1 MSPPSCPACGAGGGE
16 AFHSQRAIPTN
27 SCLLLPTRDEA
38 LAHPRGD
45 LELTSCPACGFVWN
59 AVFDPSLAEYSGRYE
74 ETQAF
79 SPRFVEFSRSLAKR
93 WVEEF
98 GLHDR
103 SVLEIGCGKGEFLVH
118 MAEAGL
124 GRGTGID
131 PGTNP
136 DRIDPR
142 WADRL
147 SWIVDFYSQRYAHL
161 AADAIVC
168 RHTLEHIAPVGEF
181 VAMLRRTIGDRPG
194 TVVLF
199 ELPDVARVLDEVAF
213 WDVYYEHCSYFTAAS
228 LASLFARSGF
238 EVLDVSYAY
247 HDQYLLLEA
256 RAAAGPTTSPVP
268 FEAVAMASSV
278 GHFATGYA
286 EQVARWA
293 ATTADVAAGGG
304 RVVIWGAGSKGV
316 AFLNAPGI
324 GANVDAAVDVNP
336 FKAGMFMAG
345 TGHAIVGPDTLVD
358 RPPDLVVAMNPAYV
372 EEITGQ
378 LAGLGLSPRVEAV

>member
-1 MSPPSCPACGAGGGE
+1 MSATCPSCGAGGQE
-16 AFHSQRAIPTN
+16 AFHSQRGIPTN
-27 SCLLLPTRDEA
+27 SCLLLPTREEA

-45 LELTSCPACGFVWN
+45 LELTFCPACGFVWN
-59 AVFDPSLAEYSGRYE
+59 AAFDPALAEYSGRYE

-142 WADRL
+142 WAGRL
-147 SWIVDFYSQRYAHL
+147 SWILDFYSDRYAHL
-161 AADAIVC
+161 SADAVVC
-168 RHTLEHIAPVGEF
+168 RHTLEHIALVGEF

-199 ELPDVARVLDEVAF
+199 ELPDVQRVLDEVAF

-238 EVLDVSYAY
+238 EVLDVSLAY
-247 HDQYLLLEA
+247 DDQYLLLEA
-256 RAAAGPTTSPVP
+256 RPAPGPADGPVPLDAAA
-268 FEAVAMASSV
+268 MRASV
-278 GHFATGYA
+278 EHFARAYA

-293 ATTADVAAGGG
+293 AATAEVTAGGG
-304 RVVIWGAGSKGV
+304 RVAVWGAGSKGV

-324 GANVDAAVDVNP
+324 GGNVDVAVDVNP
-336 FKAGMFMAG
+336 YKAGMFMAG
-345 TGHAIVGPDTLVD
+345 TGHGIVAPEALVGA
-358 RPPDLVVAMNPAYV
+358 PPDLVVVMNPAYLD
-372 EEITGQ
+372 EIAGQ
-378 LAGLGLSPRVEAV
+378 LAGLGLSPRLEAV

>member
-1 MSPPSCPACGAGGGE
+1 MSAPCPSCGAGGQE
-16 AFHSQRAIPTN
+16 AFHSQSGIPTN
-27 SCLLLPTRDEA
+27 SCLLLPDRDEA

-45 LELTSCPACGFVWN
+45 LELAFCPSCGFVSN
-59 AVFDPSLAEYSGRYE
+59 TAFDPSLAEYSGRYE

-93 WVEEF
+93 WVEEY

-103 SVLEIGCGKGEFLVH
+103 TVLEIGCGKGEFLVH

-131 PGTNP
+131 PGTDP

-147 SWIVDFYSQRYAHL
+147 SWIVDFYSERHAHL

-168 RHTLEHIAPVGEF
+168 RHTLEHIAPVGRF
-181 VAMLRRTIGDRPG
+181 VSMLRRTIGDRLG

-199 ELPDVARVLDEVAF
+199 ELPDVQRVLDEVAF

-238 EVLDVSYAY
+238 EVVDVSYAY
-247 HDQYLLLEA
+247 DDQYLLLEA
-256 RAAAGPTTSPVP
+256 RPATGPTTSPVP
-268 FEAVAMASSV
+268 FDARAMAPSV
-278 GHFATGYA
+278 ERFAAGYA

-293 ATTADVAAGGG
+293 AATAEVTGGGG

-324 GANVDAAVDVNP
+324 GANVDAAVDINP
-336 FKAGMFMAG
+336 HKAGMFMAG
-345 TGHAIVGPDTLVD
+345 TGHPIVAPHALVD
-358 RPPDLVVAMNPAYV
+358 RPPDLVVVMNPAYV
-372 EEITGQ
+372 DEITGQ
-378 LAGLGLSPRVEAV
+378 LAALGLSPRVEAV

>member
-1 MSPPSCPACGAGGGE
+1 MSAPCPSCGAGGQE
-16 AFHSQRAIPTN
+16 AFHSQRGIPTN
-27 SCLLLPTRDEA
+27 SCLLLPARDEA

-45 LELTSCPACGFVWN
+45 LELAFCPSCGFVSN
-59 AVFDPSLAEYSGRYE
+59 TAFDPSRAEYSGRYE

-79 SPRFVEFSRSLAKR
+79 SPRFAEFSRSLAKR
-93 WVEEF
+93 WVEEY

-103 SVLEIGCGKGEFLVH
+103 TVLEIGCGKGEFLVH

-131 PGTNP
+131 PGTDP
-136 DRIDPR
+136 GRIDPR

-147 SWIVDFYSQRYAHL
+147 SWIVDFYSERYAHL

-168 RHTLEHIAPVGEF
+168 RHTLEHIAPVGRF
-181 VAMLRRTIGDRPG
+181 VSMLRRTIGDRLG

-199 ELPDVARVLDEVAF
+199 ELPDVQRVLDEVAF

-238 EVLDVSYAY
+238 EVVDVSYAY
-247 HDQYLLLEA
+247 DDQYLLLEA
-256 RAAAGPTTSPVP
+256 RPATGPTTSPVP
-268 FEAVAMASSV
+268 FDARAMVPSV
-278 GHFATGYA
+278 ERFAAGYA

-293 ATTADVAAGGG
+293 GATAEVTGGGG

-324 GANVDAAVDVNP
+324 GANVDAAVDINP
-336 FKAGMFMAG
+336 YKAGMFMAG
-345 TGHAIVGPDTLVD
+345 TGHPIVAPDALVD
-358 RPPDLVVAMNPAYV
+358 RPPDLVVVMNPAYV

-378 LAGLGLSPRVEAV
+378 LAALGLSPRVEAV